1 MYIQLERVLH
11 KSFNVSER
19 FSRMLFYMYS
29 VEMYLTSKVYGIMS
43 FLQVCEA
50 FRLKRE
56 TFYLTVDFIDRYLS
70 RVRDVSKPQLQLI
83 GITALFIAT
92 KVEVR
97 GI

>member
-1 MYIQLERVLH
+1 
-11 KSFNVSER
+11 
-19 FSRMLFYMYS
+19 MYS

>member
-1 MYIQLERVLH
+1 M
-11 KSFNVSER
+11 
-19 FSRMLFYMYS
+19 
-29 VEMYLTSKVYGIMS
+29 
-43 FLQVCEA
+43 CEA

-97 GI
+97 GVQSLVNVKLKINCNPKEEDVVKLLFQDGICVQRVLFSH